1 MTAWIII
8 FVSFIGPLYDSNG
21 YITSVAMSDIQVF
34 KSKTS
39 CTYISKLMNG
49 KLSVSNQKGDN
60 FTKLEKKKSLC
71 ISLNDWSDISKDN
84 GTFDFS
90 KIDIDLLFDDS

>member
-1 MTAWIII
+1 MAWIII
-8 FVSFIGPLYDSNG
+8 FVSFIGPLYDSSG
-21 YITSVAMSDIQVF
+21 YVTSVIMSDTQAF

-39 CTYISKLMNG
+39 CTYISNLMNG
-49 KLSVSNQKGDN
+49 KLSVSNQKGNN